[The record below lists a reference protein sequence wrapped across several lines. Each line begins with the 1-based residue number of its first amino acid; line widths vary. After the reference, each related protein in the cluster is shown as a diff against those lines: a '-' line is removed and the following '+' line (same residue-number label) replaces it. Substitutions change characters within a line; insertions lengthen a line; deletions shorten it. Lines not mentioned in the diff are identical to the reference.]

1 LKQVVQVMA
10 LEKGLV
16 LDWDLPILAEQP
28 LFLEVWQRVPRPLPF
43 QLQLVLV
50 VRPVWEVVWV
60 SRV

>member
-1 LKQVVQVMA
+1 MA

-60 SRV
+60 FRV